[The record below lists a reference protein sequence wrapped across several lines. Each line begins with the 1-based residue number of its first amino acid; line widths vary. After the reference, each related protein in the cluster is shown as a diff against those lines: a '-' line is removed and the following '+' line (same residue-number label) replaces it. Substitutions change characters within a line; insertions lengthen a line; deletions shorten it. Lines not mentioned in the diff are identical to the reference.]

1 MDRVSLGFIIAG
13 LYNSGI
19 GIFSKGFSDNLG
31 AVDPL
36 FSGAGCVGIQLWG
49 LAYIALAQRYSV
61 APAVALVFCLEKLFY
76 AQHWLFWLSK
86 HSAELPAMIEADP
99 LGIARRFR
107 EPEMELG
114 NLIVLLGADF
124 ADRAINSPDAAVRAR
139 LKHAC
144 MQARGR
150 PRSPSRA

>member
-36 FSGAGCVGIQLWG
+36 FSSAGCVGVQLWG

-76 AQHWLFWLSK
+76 AQHWLFWISAHGSELSAM
-86 HSAELPAMIEADP
+86 AESDP
-99 LGIARRFR
+99 LAASFFAIYGLGDIAFMFFFGWVAWRWR
-107 EPEMELG
+107 E
-114 NLIVLLGADF
+114 NLMA
-124 ADRAINSPDAAVRAR
+124 P
-139 LKHAC
+139 
-144 MQARGR
+144 
-150 PRSPSRA
+150 

>member
-36 FSGAGCVGIQLWG
+36 FSSAGCVGVQLWG

-76 AQHWLFWLSK
+76 AQHWLFWISAHGCELSAM
-86 HSAELPAMIEADP
+86 AESDP
-99 LGIARRFR
+99 LAASFFAIYGLGDIAFMFFFGWVAWRWR
-107 EPEMELG
+107 E
-114 NLIVLLGADF
+114 NLMA
-124 ADRAINSPDAAVRAR
+124 P
-139 LKHAC
+139 
-144 MQARGR
+144 
-150 PRSPSRA
+150 